1 MTEINLLY
9 DLGAQKITDQD
20 LLNHVKNNFELIPAI
35 IEGVSSSNPRIK
47 YGCAK
52 TLSKLSQEHPG
63 ELYKEIDT
71 FIQLLE
77 SKNNIIKWNAM
88 DILANLTTV
97 DKKKKFDEIFTRYFG
112 LIDADTMITVGHVV
126 DNSGK
131 IANAKP
137 HLTEKI
143 TNELLR
149 LEKLKTKPRVTQECK
164 NILYGKAI
172 LAFDQYYDQISD
184 KKEVISF
191 VRRQLKNTR
200 AGTKVKAEKFLK
212 KNQ

>member
-9 DLGAQKITDQD
+9 DLGAQKITDED
-20 LLNHVKNNFELIPAI
+20 LLNHVKNNFELIPVV
-35 IEGVSSSNPRIK
+35 IEGVFSSNPRIK

-52 TLSKLSQEHPG
+52 ALSKLSQQHPG

-71 FIQLLE
+71 FIGFLE

-97 DKKKKFDEIFTRYFG
+97 DKKKRFDEIFTKYFG

-131 IANAKP
+131 IANVKP

-172 LAFDQYYDQISD
+172 LAFDQYYDQIKN
-184 KKEVISF
+184 KKEVTSF